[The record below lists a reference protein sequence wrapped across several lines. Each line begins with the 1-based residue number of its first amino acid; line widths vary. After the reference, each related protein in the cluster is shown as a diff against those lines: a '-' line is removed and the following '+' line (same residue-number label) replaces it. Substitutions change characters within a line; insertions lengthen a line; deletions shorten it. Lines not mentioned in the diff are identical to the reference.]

1 MITKKQ
7 KQAKR
12 FTLRTLLLVCFLSTL
27 VFSFSAYF
35 PSFAETVSR
44 WNPKNYHYFHT
55 PEIAVKRKGRSTFYR
70 DPFVWVYTSSFAKR
84 YGMPKEWV
92 DDSLKGAEAIAFRH
106 MPSNAV
112 QCGFFRNK
120 NACRVDISCRL
131 DLYVPKSAN
140 LPWVDDR
147 KQGFQA
153 RSAFR
158 SMRYLV
164 KQKEE
169 EMRQYDPT
177 MLPDPA
183 LPKNFNPYGGRVGIQ
198 SVGIAIYKPE
208 NVPLAL
214 GRRPQKIGGNYGNG
228 NAFVQEFDRSFL
240 SEIDYI
246 STRIACSHP
255 AAEKGIP
262 VISIDD
268 FIIKDGKRLSN
279 FPHPEVHQI
288 IIPRSYWNRVNQFHQ
303 ENYRKKDSFSQF
315 VIDRLKGKSR

>member
-35 PSFAETVSR
+35 PSFAENVSR

-55 PEIAVKRKGRSTFYR
+55 PEIAVKRKGGSTFYR

-164 KQKEE
+164 KQKQE
-169 EMRQYDPT
+169 EMMSYDDRMPN
-177 MLPDPA
+177 
-183 LPKNFNPYGGRVGIQ
+183 KFNRFGGSVGIQ
-198 SVGIAIYKPE
+198 SAGIGIYKSE
-208 NVPLAL
+208 NVLLAL
-214 GRRPQKIGGNYGNG
+214 GRHPKKRVGFYGNG
-228 NAFVQEFDRSFL
+228 TVFVRLFDRAFL
-240 SEIDYI
+240 SNIDYLHTKI
-246 STRIACSHP
+246 SCGHSNS
-255 AAEKGIP
+255 ENGIP
-262 VISIDD
+262 IISFDDVIV
-268 FIIKDGKRLSN
+268 KNGKVVSK
-279 FPHPEVHQI
+279 HPYPQVHQI
-288 IIPRSYWNRVNQFHQ
+288 IIPRTYWDRVNKFHQ
-303 ENYRKKDSFSQF
+303 ENYRKKDSFDQF
-315 VIDRLKGKSR
+315 VIDRLKGSSK